1 MAHHA
6 AWFWVES
13 IDLVTLRREGV
24 DNLVIAIFS
33 GRPRTDQ
40 QAGAPNSHAVLG
52 RGVAEPF
59 QRRGDKM
66 MNGAQWCSN
75 RISLP
80 LTLSV
85 EARPGDRV
93 VCYMGPG
100 TF

>member
-13 IDLVTLRREGV
+13 VDLVTLRREGV
-24 DNLVIAIFS
+24 DNLVIATFLVVLVLI
-33 GRPRTDQ
+33 GRRGHRTRMRF
-40 QAGAPNSHAVLG
+40 LG
-52 RGVAEPF
+52 RGVAETF

-75 RISLP
+75 RTSLP

-85 EARPGDRV
+85 EARPGD
-93 VCYMGPG
+93 
-100 TF
+100 

>member
-1 MAHHA
+1 MAHQA

-13 IDLVTLRREGV
+13 VDLVTLRREGV
-24 DNLVIAIFS
+24 DNLMIAIFLVVLLVLIS
-33 GRPRTDQ
+33 RRGHRTRMRF
-40 QAGAPNSHAVLG
+40 LG

-59 QRRGDKM
+59 QQRGGKM

-85 EARPGDRV
+85 EDRPGD
-93 VCYMGPG
+93 
-100 TF
+100 